1 MTQTLRYASYAK
13 DPTVAGRYVLLGQ
26 LGEGGMGRV
35 YRARHIELG
44 KLFALK
50 VIAPAFAGQTEAR
63 ARFNQE
69 AKLASEISHPNIV
82 SIVDYGEDPSF
93 GAFMVMELVEGE
105 RLSSQC
111 DPMSVRRTFEIL
123 GQIADALDHVHNHG
137 IVHGDVK
144 AENIVLATESTGTR
158 RRRIARLL
166 DFGLARRGREQGE
179 QTISGTPAYLAPER
193 LAGGPANEAADVY
206 ALGVLGYLLLTGTL
220 PYTGSL
226 AEIYAAQRYGAIP
239 NLSEQRSEKLDDAVE
254 ALILRA
260 LAKDPANR
268 HASASAFRYELN
280 TVAHMLGIAEHRRPS
295 RPSLGPKPNNVSL
308 ASVLELSRLPQA
320 LVSAD
325 GEIAWANPAFTKLVG
340 RDRLEGVMLAATSL
354 ASTVPGLVRGVR
366 RVHIT
371 GRARECRAR
380 VSRKGKSGLEVT
392 VWVAPLPVEG
402 SELHLVVRVE
412 EVEEKISLR
421 A

>member
-1 MTQTLRYASYAK
+1 MQTLRYAPCAK
-13 DPTVAGRYVLLGQ
+13 EPIVAGRYALLGQ

-44 KLFALK
+44 KVFALK

-69 AKLASEISHPNIV
+69 AKLASEIKHPNIV

-105 RLSSQC
+105 RLCSQC
-111 DPMSVRRTFEIL
+111 DPMSVRRTLEIL
-123 GQIADALDHVHNHG
+123 GQIADALDHVHKRG

-158 RRRIARLL
+158 RHRIARLL
-166 DFGLARRGREQGE
+166 DFGLARRGHEDGDR
-179 QTISGTPAYLAPER
+179 TISGTPAYLAPER
-193 LAGGPANEAADVY
+193 IAGGPANAAADVY

-220 PYTGSL
+220 PFTGSL
-226 AEIYAAQRYGAIP
+226 AELYAAHLHGAIP
-239 NLSEQRSEKLDDAVE
+239 NLSEQRGEKLDDAVE

-260 LAKDPANR
+260 LARNPANR
-268 HASASAFRYELN
+268 HASASAFLYELN
-280 TVAHMLGIAEHRRPS
+280 TVAHMLGLTEHRRPS
-295 RPSLGPKPNNVSL
+295 RPSLAPNRDVSL

-325 GEIAWANPAFTKLVG
+325 GDITWANSAFTKLVG
-340 RDRLEGVMLAATSL
+340 RDRLEGVRLAATSL

-380 VSRKGKSGLEVT
+380 VARKGRSGLDVI

-412 EVEEKISLR
+412 EIEERIPLR

>member
-1 MTQTLRYASYAK
+1 MQTLRYAPCAK
-13 DPTVAGRYVLLGQ
+13 EPTVAGRYVLLGQ

-44 KLFALK
+44 KVFALK

-105 RLSSQC
+105 RLCSQC
-111 DPMSVRRTFEIL
+111 DPMSVRRTLEIL
-123 GQIADALDHVHNHG
+123 GQIADALDHVHKHG

-144 AENIVLATESTGTR
+144 AENIVLATEATGTR

-166 DFGLARRGREQGE
+166 DFGLARRGHEDGDR
-179 QTISGTPAYLAPER
+179 TISGTPAYLAPER
-193 LAGGPANEAADVY
+193 ITGGPANASADVY

-220 PYTGSL
+220 PFTGSL
-226 AEIYAAQRYGAIP
+226 AELYAAHRLGVIP
-239 NLSEQRSEKLDDAVE
+239 NLSEQRGEKLDAAVE

-260 LAKDPANR
+260 LARDPAAR

-280 TVAHMLGIAEHRRPS
+280 TVEHMLGLAEHRRPS
-295 RPSLGPKPNNVSL
+295 RPSFGGKPRDVSL
-308 ASVLELSRLPQA
+308 VSVLELSPLPQA
-320 LVSAD
+320 LVSAAGD
-325 GEIAWANPAFTKLVG
+325 ITWANSAFAKLV
-340 RDRLEGVMLAATSL
+340 RRERLEGLTLASTSL
-354 ASTVPGLVRGVR
+354 ATTVPGLVRGVR

-380 VSRKGKSGLEVT
+380 VARKGKAGLEIT
-392 VWVAPLPVEG
+392 VWVAPLPVAG

-412 EVEEKISLR
+412 ELEERIPLR